1 MKATIL
7 AVLAIASMSSM
18 AFAQTN
24 TGTTPPASNEVQ
36 VNATNGLITISSRG
50 KDVRDVL
57 FDLFDQSKKNFVLE
71 TGVRFYLYLNL
82 ADVTFDEA
90 LAIVIRQAELE
101 FEVQN
106 GIYYIN
112 KAKPAPVVKPQQPEV
127 KVIKPQPVTPLGKLT
142 EADLQKRVTT
152 KLSVTDI
159 RVVFAEFS
167 KQTGIKI
174 EVSSNVPQYKLDA
187 FLNNTSL
194 KYALDVIT
202 QAADLTY
209 TRTDMKT
216 ILIDVKKK

>member
-1 MKATIL
+1 MRSKITLLCALL
-7 AVLAIASMSSM
+7 AAGP
-18 AFAQTN
+18 AFAQT
-24 TGTTPPASNEVQ
+24 TGTVPPPSNEVQ
-36 VNATNGLITISSRG
+36 VNAGSGLVSIASRG

-57 FDLFDQSKKNFVLE
+57 FDLFDQTKKNFVLE

-82 ADVTFDEA
+82 KEVAFDEA
-90 LAIVIRQAELE
+90 LAIVLRNAELE

-112 KAKPAPVVKPQQPEV
+112 KAKPNPPVPKPEV

-142 EADLQKRVTT
+142 DADLQKRVTT
-152 KLSVTDI
+152 KLAMTDI
-159 RVVFAEFS
+159 RAVFGEFS

-187 FLNNTSL
+187 FLNATSL

-202 QAADLTY
+202 QAADLVY

-216 ILIDVKKK
+216 ILIDIKRK

>member
-18 AFAQTN
+18 AFAQNTAGTN
-24 TGTTPPASNEVQ
+24 PPASNEVQ

-71 TGVRFYLYLNL
+71 TGVRYYLYLNL
-82 ADVTFDEA
+82 NDVTFDEA
-90 LAIVIRQAELE
+90 LAIVLRQSELE

-112 KAKPAPVVKPQQPEV
+112 KAKPAPVVKPQPEV
-127 KVIKPQPVTPLGKLT
+127 KVIKPQPVTPLGKIT

-216 ILIDVKKK
+216 ILIDIKKK